1 MKKIKINFILAF
13 IFTIFFWSPIQ
24 AELKLPAIVSS
35 NMVLQRNSE
44 VELWGW
50 SDEKEKINIK
60 VSWQQETINTQA
72 DKDGNWRVQVKTTS
86 SKTPQNILIKGESN
100 SIQLENVLLG
110 EVWLCSG
117 QSNMQQPMK
126 GFLGQPTFR
135 SQLDIAKSSN
145 PNLRLFTVQREAS
158 KRPVNDLIKYEG
170 WKEAN
175 PNAVSE
181 FSAVGYF
188 FGQQLQEILDV
199 PVGLIHSSWGASN
212 VEAWMSKE
220 ALIGKQT
227 VDLESID
234 FTTAKVNQVPTAL
247 FNSMIYPLIPYTIK
261 GAIWYQGEANR
272 LRPEEYKELFPAMV
286 NDWRE
291 RWNIGDFPFYYVQIA
306 PFTYS
311 NPNAFQEI
319 ENSAFIRESQLLC
332 LDLIPNSGMAVTL
345 DLGDSNSIH
354 PPRKKEVAD
363 RLLLLALDQTYGY
376 KAVDGS
382 SPIYDS
388 IEIKERGILVKF
400 KNVGMGLYS
409 FEDLKDFEIAGA
421 DRVFYP
427 AQATIVDRKYLMVS
441 SENVPEPV
449 ALRYAWRNWVNGT
462 LYNTNLLPVSSFRTD
477 NWSEAVRAK

>member
-13 IFTIFFWSPIQ
+13 IFTILFWSPIQ

-50 SDEKEKINIK
+50 SDEKEKITIK

-86 SKTPQNILIKGESN
+86 SKTPQNILIKGECN

-175 PNAVSE
+175 PNALSE

-220 ALIGKQT
+220 ALSGKQT

-354 PPRKKEVAD
+354 PP
-363 RLLLLALDQTYGY
+363 
-376 KAVDGS
+376 
-382 SPIYDS
+382 
-388 IEIKERGILVKF
+388 
-400 KNVGMGLYS
+400 
-409 FEDLKDFEIAGA
+409 
-421 DRVFYP
+421 
-427 AQATIVDRKYLMVS
+427 
-441 SENVPEPV
+441 
-449 ALRYAWRNWVNGT
+449 
-462 LYNTNLLPVSSFRTD
+462 
-477 NWSEAVRAK
+477 